1 MNINWKVRFNK
12 KNKLFIV
19 RTVAAILLPILAYQN
34 LEATDITS
42 WNAFGQL
49 LVDLVTNPY
58 LIAITLVNVI
68 NIIPDPT
75 TDGVGDSP
83 IALQYKEPAKSR
95 NIIGGK

>member
-19 RTVAAILLPILAYQN
+19 RTIAAILVPVLAYLG

-42 WNAFGQL
+42 WATLGQ
-49 LVDLVTNPY
+49 VAIDFISNPY
-58 LIAITLVNVI
+58 LIGITIVSVL

-75 TDGVGDSP
+75 TDGIGDSP
-83 IALQYKEPAKSR
+83 TALQYKTPAKNR
-95 NIIGGK
+95 KTIGGN